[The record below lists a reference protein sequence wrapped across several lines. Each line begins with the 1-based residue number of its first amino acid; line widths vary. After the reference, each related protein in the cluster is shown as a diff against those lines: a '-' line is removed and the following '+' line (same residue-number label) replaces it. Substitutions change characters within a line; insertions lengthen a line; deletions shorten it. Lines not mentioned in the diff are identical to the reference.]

1 MSRLPRRI
9 VECCV
14 KISSS
19 APQSM
24 ADGLAGLLE
33 AERRCAELARGIES
47 FREAARDLG
56 ILEESRNGQRVY
68 DAWCKLSHFFLVPI
82 ASLKDAW
89 SSDPSDSADLPSSF
103 ESLGARWD
111 RTAPE
116 VTLFLEEEKWLDQA
130 LQTSPVSTHVGARL
144 RARLLLLDRRAERI
158 KVALDLLRDELSSV
172 ARWGAE
178 QLTRSLAGQEV
189 AVAAGPHE
197 ASGGQP

>member
-1 MSRLPRRI
+1 
-9 VECCV
+9 
-14 KISSS
+14 
-19 APQSM
+19 M
-24 ADGLAGLLE
+24 ADGVAGLLE
-33 AERRCAELARGIES
+33 AERRCGELARGIES
-47 FREAARDLG
+47 FREAARNIG

-68 DAWCKLSHFFLVPI
+68 DAWCKLSHFFLEPI
-82 ASLKDAW
+82 TSLKDAW
-89 SSDPSDSADLPSSF
+89 LSDTSDAADLPSSF
-103 ESLGARWD
+103 EALGARWD

-144 RARLLLLDRRAERI
+144 RSRLLLLDRRAERI

-189 AVAAGPHE
+189 TVAAGPHE
-197 ASGGQP
+197 APGGQP

>member
-14 KISSS
+14 KVSSA

-24 ADGLAGLLE
+24 ADGVAGLLE
-33 AERRCAELARGIES
+33 AERRCGELARGIEA

-68 DAWCKLSHFFLVPI
+68 DAWCKLSRYFLDPL
-82 ASLKDAW
+82 AALKDAW
-89 SSDPSDSADLPSSF
+89 CEDVSEASDLPPGF
-103 ESLGARWD
+103 EPLGARWE
-111 RTAPE
+111 RTTPE
-116 VTLFLEEEKWLDQA
+116 VHAFLEEEKWLDQA
-130 LQTSPVSTHVGARL
+130 LQTSPVSTHVGTRL
-144 RARLLLLDRRAERI
+144 RSRLLLLDRRGERI

-172 ARWGAE
+172 ARRGAE
-178 QLTRSLAGQEV
+178 HLTRSLAAQEV
-189 AVAAGPHE
+189 GVAAGPGD